1 MAKLVTQD
9 LTKIFPPRRAGTDAV
24 TALDHVNFEVDGGTF
39 VSLVGPSG
47 CGKTT
52 FLNIVSQVETPTAGK
67 VEIES
72 NGSGSSRIG
81 YVFQD
86 PRLLPW
92 RTVLDNIL
100 YVLDDGT
107 KQERVALAEKHLAA
121 VGLAHAAD
129 MYPGQLSGGM
139 QQRIG
144 IARAMC
150 IDPGVLLMDEPFSHL
165 DAVTARGL
173 REQVQQLWQATG
185 ATVLFVTHDVME
197 AVLLSNRVL
206 MMRPGGVL
214 HADIPV
220 DLPYPRNQTD
230 PAVALK
236 QAEIIEIFEAMER
249 ASVAA

>member
-1 MAKLVTQD
+1 MAKLVAED
-9 LTKIFPPRRAGTDAV
+9 LTKIFPPRRGGNDAV
-24 TALDHVNFEVDGGTF
+24 TALDNVNFVVEGGTF

-52 FLNIVSQVETPTAGK
+52 FLNIVSHVEQPTAGK
-67 VEIES
+67 VEIVS
-72 NGSGSSRIG
+72 NGAGSSRIG

-92 RTVLDNIL
+92 RSVLDNIL
-100 YVLDDGT
+100 YVMDGGT
-107 KQERVALAEKHLAA
+107 KQERVQVAKRHLDA
-121 VGLAHAAD
+121 VGLSQSAG

-139 QQRIG
+139 QQRVG

-173 REQVQQLWQATG
+173 REQVQELWEATG

-230 PAVALK
+230 PAVATK
-236 QAEIIEIFEAMER
+236 QAEIIEVFEAMER
-249 ASVAA
+249 ESVTP

>member
-1 MAKLVTQD
+1 MAKLVSRE
-9 LTKIFPPRRAGTDAV
+9 LTKVFPPRAGGQTAV
-24 TALDHVNFEVDGGTF
+24 TALDNVTFEVEGGTF

-52 FLNIVSQVETPTAGK
+52 FLNVVSNVERPTSGS
-67 VEIES
+67 VEIVG

-92 RTVLDNIL
+92 KTVLDNVL
-100 YVLDDGT
+100 YVLDDGSRE
-107 KQERVALAEKHLAA
+107 ERLARARKHLET
-121 VGLAHAAD
+121 VGLGNVER

-139 QQRIG
+139 QQRVG
-144 IARAMC
+144 IARALS

-165 DAVTARGL
+165 DAVTARSL
-173 REQVQQLWQATG
+173 RDQVQQLWQTTG
-185 ATVLFVTHDVME
+185 ATVLFVTHDVLE

-214 HADIPV
+214 HRDIPI
-220 DLPYPRNQTD
+220 DLPYPRQQTD
-230 PAVALK
+230 PAVASK
-236 QAEIIEIFEAMER
+236 QAEILELFEAMER
-249 ASVAA
+249 DAAA

>member
-1 MAKLVTQD
+1 MAKLVARD
-9 LTKIFPPRRAGTDAV
+9 LTKIFPPRRAGAGAV
-24 TALDHVNFEVDGGTF
+24 TALDHVNFEVQGGTF

-67 VEIES
+67 VEIL
-72 NGSGSSRIG
+72 GSGSGSERIG

-100 YVLDDGT
+100 YVLDEGT
-107 KQERVALAEKHLAA
+107 RPERVELARRHLAA

-173 REQVQQLWQATG
+173 REQVQRLWQATD
-185 ATVLFVTHDVME
+185 ATVLFVTHDVLE

-230 PAVALK
+230 PAVATK

-249 ASVAA
+249 AAVAA